1 MLYSEIKERENRFI
15 LSLKIALPFLFVVA
29 FAILVIVTDLDIKS
43 LLKNNIISFLV
54 ITFLY
59 IYYILYQIYMA
70 FKTSLID
77 NITKAFSRDYILK
90 IVDIEKK
97 YEDFTVVLLKINNI
111 EDINDRYGIKK
122 TDKILML
129 FVYKLDEFLKE
140 EGFKNNKIGH
150 IIGGS
155 FLLVL
160 QTDEKKANHFIKQ
173 FIKKIENG
181 QIDNIFLKIFYSVSL
196 SSSENS
202 AEELLVSLYEKI
214 KSDSKDRRK
223 RRINIKVREF
233 EKLIV
238 NCVKNRD
245 FDFRFQ
251 PMEDTKTKEI
261 KVYELLVRL
270 NSKKYGKISQ
280 NQFISVVNR
289 IGYELAF
296 DMIIVEEIFKIAT
309 RYKNMI
315 FSINISS
322 YSIRNSQFL
331 NRVKK
336 LLKNYDIKKYSII
349 FEINANNTL
358 NDIARLNENIN
369 MLKNFG
375 ILIAID
381 SFGTDNTSFKYIK
394 NINFD
399 IVKFDIDYSKRYT
412 EKKHQEILKAF
423 IKIFKSLNVKTV
435 IKFIEDEESYKFF
448 KNIEIDY
455 IQGFIIGKPVKNIT
469 S

>member
-97 YEDFTVVLLKINNI
+97 YEDFSVVLLKINNI

-381 SFGTDNTSFKYIK
+381 SFGADNTSFKYIK

>member
-29 FAILVIVTDLDIKS
+29 FVILVIVTDLDIKS

-97 YEDFTVVLLKINNI
+97 YEDFAVVLLKINNI
-111 EDINDRYGIKK
+111 EDINDRYSIKK

-129 FVYKLDEFLKE
+129 FVYKLDEFLKK

-173 FIKKIENG
+173 FIKKIEND

-223 RRINIKVREF
+223 RKINIKVSEF

-238 NCVKNRD
+238 DCIKNRA

-336 LLKNYDIKKYSII
+336 LLKNYDIEKYSII

-381 SFGTDNTSFKYIK
+381 SFGADNTSFKYIK

>member
-97 YEDFTVVLLKINNI
+97 YEDFPVVLLKINNI

-381 SFGTDNTSFKYIK
+381 SFGADNTSFKYIK